1 MQKFFTLPAL
11 MILGLAAV
19 AYAASPPTQAAYNI
33 PDAKSYNAH
42 FGNMDPDKDGKVTW
56 QEFKAHFPK
65 ADEKVFVA
73 IDLNKDGGI
82 DHDEWHDFKEAYNL
96 KHKD

>member
-1 MQKFFTLPAL
+1 MQKSLTLLLL
-11 MILGLAAV
+11 MVFGLVAV
-19 AYAASPPTQAAYNI
+19 AYAASPPTKEAYNI
-33 PDAKSYNAH
+33 PNADSYNAH

-56 QEFKAHFPK
+56 QEFKAFFPK
-65 ADEKVFVA
+65 ADEKVFAA

-82 DHDEWHDFKEAYNL
+82 DHDEWNDFKAAYDL

>member
-1 MQKFFTLPAL
+1 MQKSFTLLLL
-11 MILGLAAV
+11 MVFGLAAV
-19 AYAASPPTQAAYNI
+19 AHAASPPTKEAYNI
-33 PDAKSYNAH
+33 PNAESYNAH

-56 QEFKAHFPK
+56 QEFKTYFPK
-65 ADEKVFVA
+65 SGEKVFAA

-82 DHDEWHDFKEAYNL
+82 DHDEWHDFKAAYDL

>member
-1 MQKFFTLPAL
+1 
-11 MILGLAAV
+11 
-19 AYAASPPTQAAYNI
+19 
-33 PDAKSYNAH
+33 
-42 FGNMDPDKDGKVTW
+42 MDPDKDGKITW

-82 DHDEWHDFKEAYNL
+82 DHDEWHDFKAAYNL